1 MAATIPFQRLLLGCD
16 LRNSAVHCR
25 NRIVPAR
32 LFATSS
38 HSSLTT
44 TTHNLAPRANDEVA
58 RLAASRRRPLTL
70 ADLLKHGRPPLSEDA
85 LLASAN
91 FTLSLLPA
99 RLASR
104 IEALRNLP
112 FIVVANPHVSKIYG
126 NYVHSLSTLL
136 PWQKRRVT
144 TLEEENQFAEVLAD
158 LVHTHSNTIP
168 ILARGFLECR
178 RYIDPADV
186 TRFLDTHLRARIGT
200 RLIAEQHLALHFA
213 SRSVGEGSH
222 EGREQSRKD
231 RTPSNY
237 IGVIDTALQPA
248 RIVRSCEEFVGDIC
262 ELKYGVR
269 PRLEIDGQP
278 DATFAHVPVHVEY
291 ILTELLKNAFRAVIE
306 SGNEQEPIEVTI
318 AAAPDVPGNHLQSH
332 EPVTN
337 GRPSDT
343 LDTGAQSDSDVGF
356 HVDTVVGTADAN
368 ESIKFS
374 APSSQSI
381 TLRIRDRG
389 GGISPEVLPQIWSY
403 SFTTFSDLDMGE
415 AGGIDALN
423 TIASNSGQLSSIAGL
438 GYGLPL
444 SRAYAEYFGGSI
456 AVQTLWGWGTDVYLT
471 LNGVGKINLV
481 IGIDASP
488 PEVPPKL
495 SAKRVLLRFLS
506 PVRLGDVADD
516 GVRDVS
522 LFPPPP
528 HPGRELD
535 SITMVYTASF
545 AFFEA
550 LWEAGVTHCFVN
562 LGSDHPSILEAMVK
576 GQKEKP
582 DEFPKIITCPNEMVA
597 LSMADGYARLTGK
610 PQCVIVHV
618 DVGTQ
623 GLGAAIHN
631 ASCGRAP
638 VLIFAGLSPFTIE
651 GEMRGSRTEY
661 IHWIQDV
668 PDQKQI
674 VSQYCR
680 YSADIRSGKNIK
692 QMVHRALKV
701 ATSDPQGPVYLV
713 GAREVMEE
721 EIEPYIVSPYGWKGV
736 APSALPAEGVELI
749 AQELAS
755 AKKPLVIVGYSGRDA
770 RGAKQLVKLAD
781 KFQGIRVL
789 DTGGSDM
796 CFPGDHP
803 ASLGMRFGIHEAI
816 KTADFILVA
825 DCDVPWIPTQ
835 CKPSDSAKIIHVDVD
850 PLKEQ
855 MPVFYIPA
863 MATFRAESAT
873 AFEQVNAYLESNSD
887 LKQFI
892 TSDANKALGQ
902 RREEAFRKT
911 RQAINEL
918 AVTPT
923 GGPDAALNASYLL
936 SQIRKTLPPDTIWA
950 IESVTLTP
958 IVSDQIAATLPNSW
972 INCGGGGLGW
982 SGGAALGI
990 KLATDTQAGGSSK
1003 GKFVCQIVGDGTYL
1017 FSVPGSVYWI
1027 ARRYNIPVLTIVLNN
1042 KGWNA
1047 PRRSMLLVHPNGDG
1061 SKATNEELNISF
1073 APTPDYAGI
1082 ARAASGGH
1090 IWAGVAG
1097 SVGELGR
1104 LLPEAVESVKNGVG
1118 AVLEAQLD
1126 GTKGKYVR
1134 K

>member
-1 MAATIPFQRLLLGCD
+1 MATTSLFRALSVGCG
-16 LRNSAVHCR
+16 LRNNFLGKHGRTAIRS
-25 NRIVPAR
+25 
-32 LFATSS
+32 FASTVQN
-38 HSSLTT
+38 LT
-44 TTHNLAPRANDEVA
+44 PRGNDDVA

-70 ADLLKHGRPPLSEDA
+70 ADLLKHGRPPLSKDA

-136 PWQKRRVT
+136 PWQKRQVS

-158 LVHTHSNTIP
+158 LVHTHANTIP
-168 ILARGFLECR
+168 ILARGFLECQ
-178 RYIDPADV
+178 RYIDPTEV

-213 SRSVGEGSH
+213 SRPVVE
-222 EGREQSRKD
+222 ETDQSQEPKKD
-231 RTPSNY
+231 AAPSNY

-248 RIVRSCEEFVGDIC
+248 RIVRTCEEFVGEIC

-278 DATFAHVPVHVEY
+278 GATFAHVPVHVEY

-306 SGNEQEPIEVTI
+306 NGNERELIEVTI
-318 AAAPDVPGNHLQSH
+318 ASAPDVPSGHSPESPNKPFEAQGLQY
-332 EPVTN
+332 
-337 GRPSDT
+337 
-343 LDTGAQSDSDVGF
+343 DSDVGI

-374 APSSQSI
+374 TPSSQSI
-381 TLRIRDRG
+381 TIRIRDRG
-389 GGISPEVLPQIWSY
+389 GGISPDVLPQIWSY

-415 AGGIDALN
+415 GGSLDALN
-423 TIASNSGQLSSIAGL
+423 TISATSGQLGSIAGL

-456 AVQTLWGWGTDVYLT
+456 AVQSLWGWGTDVYLT
-471 LNGVGKINLV
+471 LNGVGKI
-481 IGIDASP
+481 A
-488 PEVPPKL
+488 
-495 SAKRVLLRFLS
+495 RY
-506 PVRLGDVADD
+506 
-516 GVRDVS
+516 
-522 LFPPPP
+522 
-528 HPGRELD
+528 GRYATYITVTT
-535 SITMVYTASF
+535 SITYSLAIQ
-545 AFFEA
+545 
-550 LWEAGVTHCFVN
+550 AGVTHCFVN

-576 GQKEKP
+576 GQREKP

-623 GLGAAIHN
+623 GLGAAVHN

-674 VSQYCR
+674 VAQYCR

-692 QMVHRALKV
+692 QMVHRALQF
-701 ATSDPQGPVYLV
+701 ATSDPKGPVYLV

-721 EIEPYIVSPYGWKGV
+721 EIEPYQVSPFAWRGV
-736 APSALPAEGVELI
+736 VPAAVPGEGVELI
-749 AQELAS
+749 ARELA
-755 AKKPLVIVGYSGRDA
+755 AAREPLVIVGYSGRDA
-770 RGAKQLVKLAD
+770 RGVRELVKLAD
-781 KFQGIRVL
+781 TFKGVRVL
-789 DTGGSDM
+789 DTGGSDL

-803 ASLGMRFGIHEAI
+803 ASLGMRFGVHDAI
-816 KTADFILVA
+816 KTADLILVA

-835 CKPSDSAKIIHVDVD
+835 CKPKASAKIIHFDVD
-850 PLKEQ
+850 PLKQQ

-863 MATFRAESAT
+863 IATYRAESAT
-873 AFEQVNAYLESNSD
+873 AFKQINEYIASNED
-887 LKQFI
+887 LQKVVGSEEN
-892 TSDANKALGQ
+892 TNRGR
-902 RREEAFRKT
+902 RREEDFSKA
-911 RQAINEL
+911 RQAITAL
-918 AVTPT
+918 AATPD
-923 GGPDAALNASYLL
+923 GGNDAALNASYLI
-936 SQIRKTLPPDTIWA
+936 SQVRKNCPLDTLWA

-958 IVSDQIAATLPNSW
+958 IVSDQIAASIPNSW

-982 SGGAALGI
+982 SGGGALGI
-990 KLATDTQAGGSSK
+990 KLATDASHGGSNK
-1003 GKFVCQIVGDGTYL
+1003 GKFVCQIVGDGTFL

-1061 SKATNEELNISF
+1061 SRATNEDLNISF
-1073 APTPDYAGI
+1073 APTPDYPGI
-1082 ARAASGGH
+1082 AKAASGGH
-1090 IWAGVAG
+1090 IWAGTAATVA
-1097 SVGELGR
+1097 ELEK
-1104 LLPEAVESVKNGVG
+1104 LLPEAIQTVLSGRG

-1126 GTKGKYVR
+1126 GTEGKYVE
-1134 K
+1134 KK

>member
-1 MAATIPFQRLLLGCD
+1 MATIPSLSVGCG
-16 LRNSAVHCR
+16 LRNNTRHSHNWIVIRPFASSAR
-25 NRIVPAR
+25 SRFSITQNP
-32 LFATSS
+32 
-38 HSSLTT
+38 
-44 TTHNLAPRANDEVA
+44 LASRANDDVA

-70 ADLLKHGRPPLSEDA
+70 ADLLKHGRPPLSKDA

-136 PWQKRRVT
+136 PWQKRQVT
-144 TLEEENQFAEVLAD
+144 TLEEENQFADVLAD

-178 RYIDPADV
+178 RYIDSAEV

-213 SRSVGEGSH
+213 SRPSGESAVEPEGS
-222 EGREQSRKD
+222 SR
-231 RTPSNY
+231 TTAPSNY

-248 RIVRSCEEFVGDIC
+248 RIVRTCEEFVGEIC

-306 SGNEQEPIEVTI
+306 SGNEREPIQVTI
-318 AAAPDVPGNHLQSH
+318 AAAPDVPSNHTQEQYFRLSEATRAQ
-332 EPVTN
+332 
-337 GRPSDT
+337 
-343 LDTGAQSDSDVGF
+343 QSDNDVGF

-374 APSSQSI
+374 TPSSQSI

-403 SFTTFSDLDMGE
+403 SFTTFSDLDME
-415 AGGIDALN
+415 GGSIDALN
-423 TIASNSGQLSSIAGL
+423 TISSNSGQLSSIAGL

-456 AVQTLWGWGTDVYLT
+456 AVQSLWG
-471 LNGVGKINLV
+471 
-481 IGIDASP
+481 
-488 PEVPPKL
+488 
-495 SAKRVLLRFLS
+495 
-506 PVRLGDVADD
+506 
-516 GVRDVS
+516 
-522 LFPPPP
+522 
-528 HPGRELD
+528 
-535 SITMVYTASF
+535 VYTASF

-674 VSQYCR
+674 VAQYCR

-692 QMVHRALKV
+692 QMVHRALQF
-701 ATSDPQGPVYLV
+701 ATSDPKGPVYLV

-721 EIEPYIVSPYGWKGV
+721 EIEPYTVGPHAWKGV

-749 AQELAS
+749 ASELVK
-755 AKKPLVIVGYSGRDA
+755 AKEPLVIVGYSGRNA
-770 RGAKQLVKLAD
+770 CGVKELVAVAET
-781 KFQGIRVL
+781 FQGVRVL

-803 ASLGMRFGIHEAI
+803 ASLGMRFGVHDAI
-816 KTADFILVA
+816 KAADLIIVA

-835 CKPSDSAKIIHVDVD
+835 CKPSESAKIIHVDVD
-850 PLKEQ
+850 PLKQQ

-863 MATFRAESAT
+863 IATYRADSAT
-873 AFEQVNAYLESNSD
+873 VFKQINEYVASNEK
-887 LKQFI
+887 LKRI
-892 TSDANKALGQ
+892 INSEENTARGK
-902 RREEAFRKT
+902 RREGDFRKA
-911 RQAINEL
+911 RQAITDL
-918 AVTPT
+918 AVTPS
-923 GGPDAALNASYLL
+923 GGNDAALNASYLL
-936 SQIRKTLPPDTIWA
+936 SQVRKSCPIDTIWA

-982 SGGAALGI
+982 SGGGSLGI
-990 KLATDTQAGGSSK
+990 KLATDAAHGGPNK
-1003 GKFVCQIVGDGTYL
+1003 GKFVCQVVGDGTFL

-1061 SKATNEELNISF
+1061 SRATNEDLNISF
-1073 APTPDYAGI
+1073 APTPDYPGVAK
-1082 ARAASGGH
+1082 AASGGH
-1090 IWAGVAG
+1090 IWAGTAATVA
-1097 SVGELGR
+1097 ELGK
-1104 LLPEAVESVKNGVG
+1104 LLPEAIQSVLNGTG

-1126 GTKGKYVR
+1126 GTDGKYVL
-1134 K
+1134 KK